1 MSVARRATSTLQR
14 AVKALW
20 RALTAPGGRRA
31 RSAPPAGG
39 DRVRILLL
47 HANGMGGTIRAVFH
61 LAGYLARTRDV
72 EIVSVIRESAE
83 PFFPV
88 PPGVRIRYLDDRLGG
103 RNGLLSRLPSALV
116 PKDEAAYH
124 RFTLRTDLALAR
136 YVRSVRDGILI
147 GTRPGLNLIMARFAR
162 PEVVTVAQE
171 HANLASHRPSVRR
184 QIGLWYGRHDAVVA
198 LTAADLGTYTR
209 GFERSG
215 RPRPRVL
222 TRIPNAAT
230 PLDGGPS
237 PLTEKT
243 VITIGRL
250 AHAKGHDMLIKAWAH
265 VAARHPDWTLRIVG
279 DGPRRKPLQ
288 ESIAAMGLT
297 GRVVLAGRIRDVAAE
312 LEKASIFVL
321 SSRREGMP
329 LVILEAMGKGVPV
342 VSFDC
347 PTGPAELITH
357 GHDGLLVEMG
367 DVRGLADAIC
377 TLIEDEEL
385 RRRMG
390 ARAVRTAAG
399 YDLGSIGRQWDRL
412 LTGLAAAR
420 RPGTAPRAADAR
432 GAPFRPGA
440 G

>member
-1 MSVARRATSTLQR
+1 MSVLRRATSTVR
-14 AVKALW
+14 HVVRALW
-20 RALTAPGGRRA
+20 WALTAAGGRRA

-47 HANGMGGTIRAVFH
+47 HANGMGGTIRTVFH
-61 LAGYLARTRDV
+61 LAGHLARTRDV
-72 EIVSVIRESAE
+72 EIVSVVRERAE

-88 PPGVRIRYLDDRLGG
+88 PPGVRVRYLDDRLGG
-103 RNGLLSRLPSALV
+103 RKGLLSRVPSALV

-124 RFTLRTDLALAR
+124 WFTLRTDLALAR
-136 YVRSVRDGILI
+136 YVRSVRDGVLI
-147 GTRPGLNLIMARFAR
+147 GTRPGLNLIIAQFAR
-162 PEVVTVAQE
+162 PEVITVAQE
-171 HANLASHRPSVRR
+171 HVNLASHRPSVRR
-184 QIGLWYGRHDAVVA
+184 QIGRWYGRHDAVVT
-198 LTAADLGTYTR
+198 LTQADLRTYTR

-250 AHAKGHDMLIKAWAH
+250 AHAKGHDLLIKAWAH

-279 DGPRRKPLQ
+279 DGPRRKRLQ
-288 ESIAAMGLT
+288 ESIAAEGLT
-297 GRVVLAGRIRDVAAE
+297 GRVVLAGRSRDVAAE

-357 GHDGLLVEMG
+357 GRDGLLVRMG

-390 ARAVRTAAG
+390 AQAVHTAAG
-399 YDLGSIGRQWDRL
+399 YGLDMIGQRWERL
-412 LTGLAAAR
+412 LTDLVTAR
-420 RPGTAPRAADAR
+420 RSGTALHAADAV
-432 GAPFRPGA
+432 GASSRPGVA
-440 G
+440 